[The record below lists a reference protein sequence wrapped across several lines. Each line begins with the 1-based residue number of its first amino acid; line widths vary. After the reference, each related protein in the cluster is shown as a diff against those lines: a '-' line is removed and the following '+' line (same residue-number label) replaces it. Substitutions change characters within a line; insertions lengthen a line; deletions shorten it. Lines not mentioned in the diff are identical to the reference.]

1 MPSGILAVSKTRTTP
16 ASFELLFVPNF
27 DGSGPPRGVL
37 TVFSIEELRNV
48 LGSVGIGPAE
58 RDKAVRD
65 VVRDGVGV
73 LRDVVLT
80 DAFIARHHL

>member
-1 MPSGILAVSKTRTTP
+1 MPSGTLAISKTRTTP
-16 ASFELLFVPNF
+16 ATFELLFVPNF
-27 DGSGPPRGVL
+27 DRSGPPRGVL
-37 TVFSIEELRNV
+37 IVNSIEELRDV

-65 VVRDGVGV
+65 VVRDGVAV

-80 DAFIARHHL
+80 DAFIARHRL